1 MNEHV
6 QGVKLRFE
14 LPFKLPAPVSF
25 PFESIGDFRP
35 ITRIPK
41 YDFSLEKKIMKEI
54 SKQKQEDQ
62 FNMLRQAQQQLS
74 MVDLIASRKNRHKGK
89 EPERTS
95 QPAAS
100 AASSSSVTSP
110 LTKPRSDSGVT
121 RPQSAAAT
129 GVYAATDAAKR
140 KQAESS
146 TTLQPQPKP
155 QKPAQELAGPLA
167 QFGSSVTPAGTI
179 AAVQGSQV
187 ERPHSAEPA
196 LSTTQPAAAAVR
208 PVQPAISQQFAAST
222 TAATY
227 RPMYQPVV
235 NAMSTP
241 AASMAGMPPN
251 FHQTAAS
258 RPLANAQ
265 QSQPSLQAAGMYR
278 PVASAAHSMY
288 PSPNFSTGYSAQS
301 SVGQQVSLSAVSPSG
316 GLGSMLGPGMNNVA
330 PRPILQQQQQLQ
342 PQMQPVSQPRPLF
355 QTHLQMPPP
364 SPQQQQQL
372 QYSQPGIPMAAP
384 PQTNVPRIEPKP
396 SQLSSSF
403 GSHPSWIQDAPPSQ
417 SSAASRPLLPPKP
430 DEWKLGSSAQPS
442 LLSGEPVQSPSTIS
456 SGPLPLPPRRNMN
469 QADPAAPAI
478 PPKPFTSFSEFDYA
492 RDEPSGASNSEQTSG
507 HVEQV
512 STLVSMGFSR
522 PQALQALEMYD
533 YDVNKASNYL
543 IDKAF

>member
-35 ITRIPK
+35 ISRIPK

-89 EPERTS
+89 EPERAS
-95 QPAAS
+95 QAA
-100 AASSSSVTSP
+100 AAAAASSSVTST

-129 GVYAATDAAKR
+129 GVYASTDAAKR

-146 TTLQPQPKP
+146 TPLQPQPKP
-155 QKPAQELAGPLA
+155 QKPAQALDGPPAHFGAGT
-167 QFGSSVTPAGTI
+167 SPAGTI

-196 LSTTQPAAAAVR
+196 LTTTQPTAAVR
-208 PVQPAISQQFAAST
+208 PMQPAISQQFVAST

-227 RPMYQPVV
+227 RPMYQPVG
-235 NAMSTP
+235 NSMPTST
-241 AASMAGMPPN
+241 ASMAGGPSN
-251 FHQTAAS
+251 FHQTAVI
-258 RPLANAQ
+258 RPQGNTQ
-265 QSQPSLQAAGMYR
+265 QPQPQLQAAGMYR
-278 PVASAAHSMY
+278 PGASAALSMY
-288 PSPNFSTGYSAQS
+288 PSPNFSTGYPVQS
-301 SVGQQVSLSAVSPSG
+301 SVGQQASLSAISSSG
-316 GLGSMLGPGMNNVA
+316 GLGSMLGPGMNNAA
-330 PRPILQQQQQLQ
+330 PRPILQQQLQ
-342 PQMQPVSQPRPLF
+342 PQMQPVSQPRPQF
-355 QTHLQMPPP
+355 QTHLQIPPP
-364 SPQQQQQL
+364 SPQQQL
-372 QYSQPGIPMAAP
+372 QYSQPGIPMATP
-384 PQTNVPRIEPKP
+384 QQTNVPRIEPKP
-396 SQLSSSF
+396 NQISSSF
-403 GSHPSWIQDAPPSQ
+403 GSHPSWTQDAPPSQ
-417 SSAASRPLLPPKP
+417 SGAVSRPALPPKP
-430 DEWKLGSSAQPS
+430 DEWKLGASAQPPS
-442 LLSGEPVQSPSTIS
+442 LLSGEPVQSPSASS
-456 SGPLPLPPRRNMN
+456 SGPLPLPPRRNVN
-469 QADPAAPAI
+469 QSDPAAPAI

-492 RDEPSGASNSEQTSG
+492 RDEPSGASNSEQSSG